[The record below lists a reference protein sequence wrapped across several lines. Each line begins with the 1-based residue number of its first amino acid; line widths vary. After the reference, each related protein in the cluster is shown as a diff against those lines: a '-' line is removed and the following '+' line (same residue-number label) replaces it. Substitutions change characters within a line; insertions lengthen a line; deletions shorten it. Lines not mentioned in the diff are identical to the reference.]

1 MAVEGIG
8 YLTQNL
14 ADQLAGQPL
23 ISTAGANTQE
33 AATAE
38 AAAVAEDTFTSSS
51 QNNSA
56 QATAQDAGIFQLSQG
71 ALAGVTSSIL
81 FAQPN
86 PNTNLDGVVAQPASA
101 TATIIGDAQPATPAN
116 TNTSANPGQLF
127 GPAPAGQAPPVK
139 ATPATNV
146 QEEVLVLNAQLPA
159 LGLSKVEIQE
169 IDNIA
174 TQLQNFNPAAYTNL
188 INQFEAL
195 AQQATQP
202 GAPSPPASAS
212 AGGQNTATNTKV
224 IGSGSQ
230 G

>member
-116 TNTSANPGQLF
+116 TNTSANPSTERKNTSQHL
-127 GPAPAGQAPPVK
+127 
-139 ATPATNV
+139 
-146 QEEVLVLNAQLPA
+146 A
-159 LGLSKVEIQE
+159 LRRARRAKS
-169 IDNIA
+169 
-174 TQLQNFNPAAYTNL
+174 
-188 INQFEAL
+188 EAVCR
-195 AQQATQP
+195 P
-202 GAPSPPASAS
+202 
-212 AGGQNTATNTKV
+212 KD
-224 IGSGSQ
+224 
-230 G
+230 